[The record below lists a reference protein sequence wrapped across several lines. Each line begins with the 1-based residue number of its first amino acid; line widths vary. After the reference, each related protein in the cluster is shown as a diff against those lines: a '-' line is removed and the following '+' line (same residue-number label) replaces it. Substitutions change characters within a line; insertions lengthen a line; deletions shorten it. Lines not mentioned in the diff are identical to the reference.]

1 MKTNSREIDVPNAS
15 SHYPGSE
22 PQHYYYDYPYNQ
34 DDYNQD
40 DLFTKETI
48 RSEYISVKRKSPT
61 RIIPPQNLKI
71 EQTNQDINQIRSV
84 LSNVRD
90 PNLNGFLI

>member
-1 MKTNSREIDVPNAS
+1 MPHIMETVSREIDVSSAS
-15 SHYPGSE
+15 SRYPDSE
-22 PQHYYYDYPYNQ
+22 SRNYDDCAIYGDCDYYQFNN

-40 DLFTKETI
+40 DIFTKETI

-71 EQTNQDINQIRSV
+71 EQTNQDINQIR
-84 LSNVRD
+84 
-90 PNLNGFLI
+90 